1 MIGTRLAHYE
11 ITAHLGTG
19 GMGEVYQATDGKLG
33 RSVAIKLLPQAFAK
47 DEERVA
53 RFEREARLLASL
65 NHPNIA
71 TIHGLEESGTQKFLV
86 MELVPG
92 ETLAERIVQG
102 PLPVDE
108 ALGIAKAIA
117 EGLETAHEGGVIHR
131 DLKPANVKITPDG
144 RVKVLD
150 FGLAKAFAGG
160 DHAEAGVSESPTISV
175 AATQRGVILGTAAY
189 MSPEQARGRP
199 VDRRTDIWA
208 LGCVLYEAL
217 TARRAFAGDNVTD
230 IIANVVKSEPDWS
243 ALPADTPAVARA
255 LLRSCLQ
262 KDLRRRCHHAGDA
275 RIAIED
281 ALAQPVASAE
291 ASEST
296 TVAAVA
302 RPLWRRAIPIFVTAI
317 VAGAIASALTWYLV
331 RPGPPAVVRFPIAI
345 PEERQLRQSK
355 VLDVSPD
362 GTRLAYTASGQLF
375 VHDLAETEA
384 RAITGKDTEALY
396 PAFSPD
402 GSWIVFWSRNDLT
415 LKKVAVEGGMALPLC
430 KTNYPLGLSWHGES
444 IVFATGSGGG
454 IQRVS
459 ENGGEPETLIASR
472 PGEVWD
478 GPQLLNGGT
487 AVLYTIAQGLGAD
500 RWDKARVVV
509 QSLAS
514 GEPKVV
520 VENGSAARYLPTGHL
535 MYAVGGTLMAVA
547 FDPVSLEKRGR
558 AVPVVDGIVRS
569 ANPASTGASAQ
580 FAWSNAGT
588 LAYVKGLGSATQL
601 RLALFDRNGT
611 TQPLPLPAREWVHP
625 RVSPDGSQLVVG
637 TDNGQEAAVWI
648 YSLKRGG
655 EPRRLTF
662 EGRNTSPIWMPDGK
676 HVTFQSDRDGD
687 LALFTQQVD
696 GQPAERLAKPEAG
709 FSFRPEAWT
718 KGGILAFLKSGG
730 PARGGDL
737 WTLSEGGGSPTPLVE
752 LPDSNQRFTAF
763 HPNGQWFAY
772 ASSELSRGTTNF
784 HIFVQPFPTTGARIQ
799 ASASSPNGFDPV
811 WSLPDGK
818 RLFYIVRPANEVVA
832 VDIDPASR
840 FVGTPS
846 PVRGLRVQI
855 GGPGRGYDIMPD
867 GTFVT
872 VLPPD
877 SAGRPT
883 EQITI
888 VLNWHEELKRL
899 VPTR

>member
-33 RSVAIKLLPQAFAK
+33 RSVAIKLLPRAFAN

-53 RFEREARLLASL
+53 RFEREARVLASL

-71 TIHGLEESGTQKFLV
+71 TIHGLEESGAQKFLV

-102 PLPVDE
+102 ALPVDE

-117 EGLETAHEGGVIHR
+117 EGLEAAHEHGVIHR

-144 RVKVLD
+144 RVKILD
-150 FGLAKAFAGG
+150 FGLAKAFAGS
-160 DHAEAGVSESPTISV
+160 DQTEAGVSESPTITA
-175 AATQRGVILGTAAY
+175 AATERGVILGTAAY
-189 MSPEQARGRP
+189 MSPEQARGRS

-217 TARRAFAGDNVTD
+217 AARQAFPGDTVTD
-230 IIANVVKSEPDWS
+230 ILANVVKSEPDWS
-243 ALPADTPAVARA
+243 ALPAGTPAAARA

-262 KDLRRRCHHAGDA
+262 KDPRRRCQHVGDA

-281 ALAQPVASAE
+281 AIAQPVTSVDASRA
-291 ASEST
+291 T

-302 RPLWRRAIPIFVTAI
+302 RPLWRRAIPILVTAI
-317 VAGAIASALTWYLV
+317 VAGALASAVTWYLG
-331 RPGPPAVVRFPIAI
+331 RPGPRAVVRFPIAI
-345 PEERQLRQSK
+345 PEERQLRRSP

-362 GTRLAYTASGQLF
+362 GTRLAYTAGGQLF

-384 RAITGKDTEALY
+384 RAITGKDVEAQY
-396 PAFSPD
+396 PLFSPD

-415 LKKVAVEGGMALPLC
+415 LRKVAVEGGMPLLLC
-430 KTNYPLGLSWHGES
+430 KTNDPYGMSWHGES
-444 IVFATGSGGG
+444 IVFTTAGGG
-454 IQRVS
+454 SIQRVS
-459 ENGGEPETLIASR
+459 ENGGEPETLIASK
-472 PGEVWD
+472 PGELWD
-478 GPQLLNGGT
+478 GPQLLNGGN
-487 AVLYTIAQGLGAD
+487 AVLYTIAEGQGAD

-514 GEPKVV
+514 GERKVV
-520 VENGSAARYLPTGHL
+520 VEGGSAARYLPTGHL

-547 FDPVSLEKRGR
+547 FDPVSLEVRGR

-588 LAYVKGLGSATQL
+588 LAYVKALGSATQL
-601 RLALFDRNGT
+601 RLALLDRNGT
-611 TQPLPLPAREWVHP
+611 TQPLPLPAREWIHP
-625 RVSPDGSQLVVG
+625 RVSPDGSQLAVG
-637 TDNGQEAAVWI
+637 TDDGREAAVWI
-648 YSLKRGG
+648 YALKGGG

-676 HVTFQSDRDGD
+676 HVTFQSDREGD
-687 LALFTQQVD
+687 LALFTQQAD
-696 GQPAERLAKPEAG
+696 GLKPAERVAKPEAG
-709 FSFRPEAWT
+709 LSLRPEAWT
-718 KGGILAFLKSGG
+718 KGGILAFLKFPPPGSG
-730 PARGGDL
+730 DV
-737 WTLSEGGGSPTPLVE
+737 WTLSQGGGPPKPLVA

-763 HPNGQWFAY
+763 HPSGQWFAY
-772 ASSELSRGTTNF
+772 ASSELGRGTTNF
-784 HIFVQPFPTTGARIQ
+784 HIFVQPFPATGAKFQ
-799 ASASSPNGFDPV
+799 ASTSSPNGSDPL
-811 WSLPDGK
+811 WSPDGK
-818 RLFYIVRPANEVVA
+818 RLFYVVRPANEVVA
-832 VDIDPASR
+832 VDIDPKSG

-846 PVRGLRVQI
+846 PVRGLRVQS

-877 SAGRPT
+877 SARRPA
-883 EQITI
+883 EQINI
-888 VLNWHEELKRL
+888 VLNWFEELKRL

>member
-71 TIHGLEESGTQKFLV
+71 TIHGLEESGAQKFLV

-102 PLPVDE
+102 PFPVDE
-108 ALGIAKAIA
+108 ALGVAKAIA
-117 EGLETAHEGGVIHR
+117 EGLEAAHEHGVIHR

-160 DHAEAGVSESPTISV
+160 DQTDAGVSESPTITA

-189 MSPEQARGRP
+189 MSPEQARGRS

-208 LGCVLYEAL
+208 LGCVLYESLA
-217 TARRAFAGDNVTD
+217 ARQAFPGDTVTD
-230 IIANVVKSEPDWS
+230 ILANVVKSEPDWT
-243 ALPADTPAVARA
+243 ALPADTPAAARA

-262 KDLRRRCHHAGDA
+262 KDPRRRCQHVGDA
-275 RIAIED
+275 RIAIEE
-281 ALAQPVASAE
+281 AIAQPVTSAE
-291 ASEST
+291 LPVAMT
-296 TVAAVA
+296 TAAVA
-302 RPLWRRAIPIFVTAI
+302 RPLWRRTIPILVSAI

-362 GTRLAYTASGQLF
+362 GTRLAYTAGGQLF
-375 VHDLAETEA
+375 LHDFAKTEA
-384 RAITGKDTEALY
+384 RAITDKDVEAHY
-396 PAFSPD
+396 PLFSPD
-402 GSWIVFWSRNDLT
+402 GSWIVFWSRNDLM
-415 LKKVAVEGGMALPLC
+415 LKKVAVDGGMTLPLC
-430 KTNYPLGLSWHGES
+430 RTNYPLGLSWHGES
-444 IVFATGSGGG
+444 IVFATGGGG

-514 GEPKVV
+514 GEPKVI

-558 AVPVVDGIVRS
+558 AVPVEDGIVRS

-580 FAWSNAGT
+580 IAWSNAGT
-588 LAYVKGLGSATQL
+588 LAYVRGLGSATQL
-601 RLALFDRNGT
+601 RLALFHRNGT
-611 TQPLPLPAREWVHP
+611 TEPLPLQAREWQHP

-637 TDNGQEAAVWI
+637 TDDGREAAVWI
-648 YSLKRGG
+648 YALKSGG

-676 HVTFQSDRDGD
+676 HVTFQSDREGD
-687 LALFTQQVD
+687 LALFTQQAD
-696 GQPAERLAKPEAG
+696 GKPAERLAKPEAG
-709 FSFRPEAWT
+709 FSFRPEAWS
-718 KGGILAFLKSGG
+718 KGGILAFLKFGG
-730 PARGGDL
+730 PAGIADL
-737 WTLSEGGGSPTPLVE
+737 WTLSEGGGSPKPLVE

-763 HPNGQWFAY
+763 HPSGQWFAY

-784 HIFVQPFPTTGARIQ
+784 HVFVQPFPPTGRKFQ
-799 ASASSPNGFDPV
+799 ASASSSNGFDPV

-818 RLFYIVRPANEVVA
+818 RLFYIVRPANEVVV
-832 VDIDPASR
+832 VDIDPTSG
-840 FVGTPS
+840 FVGKPS

-877 SAGRPT
+877 SSGRPA

-888 VLNWHEELKRL
+888 VLNWFEELKRL
-899 VPTR
+899 VPVH